1 MADLKFETEV
11 RGDSITGTSSMA
23 VFSLKLTGWRSGGS
37 DMENGTLLPEF
48 KKIEPLSSDEEINLI
63 GGEACMWTEMVDR
76 VTIDSR
82 IWPRAAA
89 IGEKLWSPKVLTNDI
104 PDMYRRLMV
113 MDNRLEETGLQHR
126 SYSRKLTNQMVG
138 PLLQDP
144 LQILVGVLQEEKMFN
159 RLAIYK
165 PEYYLTIPLDRVVDA
180 APAESLIAYQLGKTV
195 DSWLESENE
204 KDWDLLIAHFELWA
218 GNHQRLAPAFEGNWK
233 LQEVE
238 AHSIHLSALAK
249 LGLDVLTD
257 PGSLKGLHAE
267 IEALLSSAREAHGG
281 TLLAVVEPVQKLV
294 ESATKK

>member
-1 MADLKFETEV
+1 
-11 RGDSITGTSSMA
+11 
-23 VFSLKLTGWRSGGS
+23 
-37 DMENGTLLPEF
+37 
-48 KKIEPLSSDEEINLI
+48 
-63 GGEACMWTEMVDR
+63 MVDE
-76 VTIDSR
+76 
-82 IWPRAAA
+82 A
-89 IGEKLWSPKVLTNDI
+89 
-104 PDMYRRLMV
+104 Y
-113 MDNRLEETGLQHR
+113 H
-126 SYSRKLTNQMVG
+126 
-138 PLLQDP
+138 PLLRVLID
-144 LQILVGVLQEEKMFN
+144 VLQEDKMFN
-159 RLAIYK
+159 RLAIYE
-165 PEYYLTIPLDRVVDA
+165 PAYYLTAPLNRVVDA

-267 IEALLSSAREAHGG
+267 IEALLSSAGEAHGG